1 MNRAVRNFSAVCTF
15 ATALLSGA
23 VHAERGD
30 RDKPINLEAD
40 TVDVNDQTHIST
52 YQGNVRLIQGTLVI
66 SADKLVVVQDAE
78 GLSKGTAY
86 GKPAYFKQKRDGME
100 ENIEGWAQRIEYD
113 GKSEKLEMFTQARVK
128 RGQDEVR
135 GNYITYDGQGESYRV
150 VGGREGASESNPGG
164 RVRAMIQP
172 KRRSTSSPAAGSED
186 SSLPLKPTPNVGGQ
200 N

>member
-1 MNRAVRNFSAVCTF
+1 MNRVVRNFSAVCAL

-23 VHAERGD
+23 VYAEKGD

-40 TVDVNDQTHIST
+40 TVDVNDQTRVST

-86 GKPAYFKQKRDGME
+86 GRPAYFKQKRDGMD
-100 ENIEGWAQRIEYD
+100 ENVEGWAQRIEYD
-113 GKSEKLEMFTQARVK
+113 GKTEKLEMFTQARVK

-135 GNYITYDGQGESYRV
+135 GNYITYDGQSESYRV
-150 VGGREGASESNPGG
+150 VGGRDGATENNPGG
-164 RVRAMIQP
+164 RVRAVIQP
-172 KRRSTSSPAAGSED
+172 DRKS
-186 SSLPLKPTPNVGGQ
+186 VV
-200 N
+200 